1 MDARKRKRLEKA
13 GYRITDAR
21 DFVGLSAEEDAMI
34 RTRLALVRHIRAR
47 REELGW
53 TQAQLAKAMGS
64 TQARVAKLES
74 ASPEVSVDLLLRGAF
89 ALGSTPKDLSR
100 ALKVA

>member
-1 MDARKRKRLEKA
+1 MDPKKTKRLEKT

-21 DFVGLSAEEDAMI
+21 ELAGLSEAEDRMI

-47 REELGW
+47 REKLGW
-53 TQAQLAKAMGS
+53 TQAELAKAMGS
-64 TQARVAKLES
+64 TQAWVAKMES
-74 ASPEVSVDLLLRGAF
+74 ASPQVSVDLLLRGAF
-89 ALGSTPKDLSR
+89 ALGSTPEDLSR